1 MGEIGN
7 NFVPYFQVR
16 NPLFG
21 KEVTASGKGLY
32 HTRVGRPASFILH
45 TLGRNNKEF
54 DVIVSGP
61 ADVIP
66 PNEAI
71 PVRCYQQK
79 DGNLLYEFVPR
90 TSGNFKIEV
99 LDNGRPIVGSPFN
112 CLSFDPGR
120 VRLLGVARDVT
131 HMVDEVIS
139 FRVERTD
146 AGFAELD
153 VTVTSPLGGELPLEI
168 KRVAKERGEVD
179 LVEFM
184 PEAAGNYKFMI
195 MYGEEQVPGSPL
207 TFTVED
213 KRANELRVHGD
224 GLSNGQVNEEIIFF
238 VEATY
243 SEPNIKIRGP
253 NSSPRAVIHREK
265 NGTTFVASFIPNEI
279 GPHDIIVSAK
289 GSEGVLEKAFQAKIC
304 NAKAI
309 MPVNSG
315 GWTSILDEKGYGR
328 FTIGE
333 PTILELDTSKAGP
346 GYLQSE
352 VVTQYGEVRC
362 HVDQTTDNR

>member
-1 MGEIGN
+1 M
-7 NFVPYFQVR
+7 
-16 NPLFG
+16 FG

-45 TLGRNNKEF
+45 TLGRNSKEF

-79 DGNLLYEFVPR
+79 DGNLLAEFITR

-99 LDNGRPIVGSPFN
+99 LDNGRPIVGSPFQ

-120 VRLLGVARDVT
+120 VRLLGVARDVV

-195 MYGEEQVPGSPL
+195 LYGDEQVPGSPL

-243 SEPNIKIRGP
+243 SEPNVKIRGP
-253 NSSPRAVIHREK
+253 NTSPRAVIHREK

-309 MPVNSG
+309 VPTSG
-315 GWTSILDEKGYGR
+315 GWTSILDEKGFGR
-328 FTIGE
+328 FTVGE

-362 HVDQTTDNR
+362 HVDQSNDNR